1 MALGDT
7 LKNYTVGVGIKDN
20 NFTAGL
26 KNMGG
31 QLKGFV
37 SQMGIM
43 LGAGSLGMAFKKFI
57 DTGTDISNFS
67 SLTGIAEQDI
77 TALGGALEQF
87 GGNVDSAKSSLQAL
101 QQGLSQAE
109 WGQGQLLET
118 AALYGVELYNQ
129 DGSLKNAQALLMGLA
144 DDFQHLTKAQQFTLG
159 TQLGLDESTIL
170 LLQQGK
176 TNIKAL
182 LAEQQKMGA
191 MNAKQ
196 AVDAKK
202 FSIEWT
208 KLKQSLSSLGR
219 SIAVDI
225 MPPVIDFVKQLGKA
239 VDWVRSLDTYT
250 IMLAA
255 SFGVVGYAIKN
266 LQSIMTIFSK
276 SFLKANLPLLALITG
291 LTILF
296 LLVEDIVG
304 YFNGKESLFGKFLEN
319 ERVKKVISDIQNA
332 FAWIKDLI
340 NNFSFDKLF
349 DGLLNFA
356 RGLKDAFSDTF
367 VWMWEVLKAIGSN
380 IGAII
385 INPIIGGI
393 NDILA
398 KLPKKFTDF
407 LGFENGLQIPKYEM
421 KELPNFFEVIDKRI
435 TERQANNNTQNNNIT
450 INMPNGGT
458 DSLTNI
464 TNAVETGI
472 NKANSISPAL
482 LLNGAQ

>member
-26 KNMGG
+26 KNMGS
-31 QLKGFV
+31 QLKSFV

-43 LGAGSLGMAFKKFI
+43 LGAGSLGLAFKKFI
-57 DTGTDISNFS
+57 DAGTDISNFS

-101 QQGLSQAE
+101 QQG
-109 WGQGQLLET
+109 
-118 AALYGVELYNQ
+118 
-129 DGSLKNAQALLMGLA
+129 
-144 DDFQHLTKAQQFTLG
+144 
-159 TQLGLDESTIL
+159 
-170 LLQQGK
+170 K

-182 LAEQQKMGA
+182 LEEQQKMGA
-191 MNAKQ
+191 MNAQQ
-196 AVDAKK
+196 AMEAKK

-208 KLKQSLSSLGR
+208 KLKQSLSNLGR

-266 LQSIMTIFSK
+266 LQSVMTIFSK

-296 LLVEDIVG
+296 LIVEDIVG

-319 ERVKKVISDIQNA
+319 EKIQEFVQKIQGA
-332 FAWIKDLI
+332 FSWIKDLVSG
-340 NNFSFDKLF
+340 FSF
-349 DGLLNFA
+349 DGLLEKINNMADAIKNVFV
-356 RGLKDAFSDTF
+356 GTFDYVKDVIAT
-367 VWMWEVLKAIGSN
+367 
-380 IGAII
+380 IGANLGAFIV
-385 INPIIGGI
+385 NPLIDVL
-393 NDILA
+393 N
-398 KLPKKFTDF
+398 
-407 LGFENGLQIPKYEM
+407 
-421 KELPNFFEVIDKRI
+421 ELPFIDLELKKLDTKAMPVYSDYI
-435 TERQANNNTQNNNIT
+435 KGNSENNNTQNNNIT
-450 INMPNGGT
+450 INMPGGT

-472 NKANSISPAL
+472 NKANSVSPAL
-482 LLNGAQ
+482 LVNDEE

>member
-129 DGSLKNAQALLMGLA
+129 DGSLKNAQQLLMGLA

-159 TQLGLDESTIL
+159 SQLGLDESTIL

-182 LAEQQKMGA
+182 LEEQQKMGA
-191 MNAKQ
+191 MNAMQ
-196 AVDAKK
+196 AADAKK

-225 MPPVIDFVKQLGKA
+225 MPPILDFVKQLGKA
-239 VDWVRSLDTYT
+239 VDWVRNLDTYT

-304 YFNGKESLFGKFLEN
+304 YFNGKDSLFGDFLEN
-319 ERVKKVISDIQNA
+319 ERVKKVIADIQNA

-340 NNFSFDKLF
+340 NNFSFEKLF
-349 DGLLNFA
+349 DGLLSFA
-356 RGLKDAFSDTF
+356 KGLKNAFGDTF
-367 VWMWEVLKAIGSN
+367 AWMWETLKAIGSN

-385 INPIIGGI
+385 INPIIDGI
-393 NDILA
+393 NNILG

-407 LGFENGLQIPKYEM
+407 LGFENGLQLPKYEM
-421 KELPNFFEVIDKRI
+421 KDLPNFFEVIDRRA
-435 TERQANNNTQNNNIT
+435 TERANNQNNST
-450 INMPNGGT
+450 INQNNTVNVTVASSG
-458 DSLTNI
+458 DSLQDI
-464 TNAVETGI
+464 TKAVD
-472 NKANSISPAL
+472 KAFGSISPAL

>member
-7 LKNYTVGVGIKDN
+7 LKNYVVGVGIKDN

-31 QLKGFV
+31 QLQGFV
-37 SQMGIM
+37 SKMGIM
-43 LGAGSLGMAFKKFI
+43 LGAGSLGMAFKNFV
-57 DTGTDISNFS
+57 DAGTDISNFS

-77 TALGGALEQF
+77 SALGGALEQF

-129 DGSLKNAQALLMGLA
+129 DGSLKNAQQLLMGLA
-144 DDFQHLTKAQQFTLG
+144 SDFEHLTKAQAFTLG
-159 TQLGLDESTIL
+159 SQLGLDESTIL

-182 LAEQQKMGA
+182 LNEQAAMGA
-191 MNAKQ
+191 MNAHQ
-196 AVDAKK
+196 AIEAKK
-202 FSIEWT
+202 FSAEWT
-208 KLKQSLSSLGR
+208 KLKQSLASLGR

-225 MPPVIDFVKQLGKA
+225 MPPVIDFIKQIGKA
-239 VDWVRSLDTYT
+239 VDFVRDLDSYT

-255 SFGVVGYAIKN
+255 SFGVVGYAVKN

-276 SFLKANLPLLALITG
+276 SFLKANLPLLAIITG
-291 LTILF
+291 LTVLF

-304 YFNGKESLFGKFLEN
+304 YFNGKDSLFGDFLEN
-319 ERVKKVISDIQNA
+319 EKVQLFMEKIKNA
-332 FAWIKDLI
+332 FAWVKDLFAG
-340 NNFSFDKLF
+340 FSL
-349 DGLLNFA
+349 DGLLEKINNMADAIKNVFV
-356 RGLKDAFSDTF
+356 GTFDYVKDVIAT
-367 VWMWEVLKAIGSN
+367 
-380 IGAII
+380 IGANLGAFIV
-385 INPIIGGI
+385 NPLIDVL
-393 NDILA
+393 N
-398 KLPKKFTDF
+398 KLPFVDLELKKLDTKAMPVYSDYIK
-407 LGFENGLQIPKYEM
+407 GNSE
-421 KELPNFFEVIDKRI
+421 
-435 TERQANNNTQNNNIT
+435 NNNTQNNNIT
-450 INMPNGGT
+450 INMPGGT

-464 TNAVETGI
+464 TNAVENGI

-482 LLNGAQ
+482 LINGAQ